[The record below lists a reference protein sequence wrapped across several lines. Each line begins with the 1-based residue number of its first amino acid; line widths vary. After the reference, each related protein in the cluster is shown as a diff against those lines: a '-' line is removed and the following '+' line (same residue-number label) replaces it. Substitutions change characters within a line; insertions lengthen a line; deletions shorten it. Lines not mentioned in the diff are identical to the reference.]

1 MHALNSLDANVVLAC
16 RQRLEILSLSS
27 PKGCGQL
34 TDPGEPEWRG
44 ATAWWINRVEEKER
58 TADLAIDVEHVHIV
72 EGGIDLGTEAV
83 RGRPQVGSVPPDLKS
98 SSEAFDEQRLG
109 RSQLRG

>member
-1 MHALNSLDANVVLAC
+1 MA
-16 RQRLEILSLSS
+16 R
-27 PKGCGQL
+27 
-34 TDPGEPEWRG
+34 

-83 RGRPQVGSVPPDLKS
+83 RGRPQVGSVPRTS
-98 SSEAFDEQRLG
+98 SPRLRPSVNRALG
-109 RSQLRG
+109 APSCVASDRC